1 LDQNARRSGIN
12 TGNGPPAGAEA
23 EGAVMSE
30 TPTVYESAPVE
41 AWKEV
46 RIVYSSAELPPLPA
60 DRFPVVERRETDA
73 E

>member
-1 LDQNARRSGIN
+1 
-12 TGNGPPAGAEA
+12 
-23 EGAVMSE
+23 MSE

-41 AWKEV
+41 AWREPH
-46 RIVYSSAELPPLPA
+46 IVYSSAELPPLPA